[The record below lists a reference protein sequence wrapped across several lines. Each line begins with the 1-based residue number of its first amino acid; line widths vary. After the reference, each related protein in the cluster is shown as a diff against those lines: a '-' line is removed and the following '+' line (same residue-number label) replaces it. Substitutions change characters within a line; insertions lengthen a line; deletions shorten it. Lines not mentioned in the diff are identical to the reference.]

1 MSNLATSNELFP
13 EFNNQQSQ
21 RQSSIKQV
29 LYVTLGFNLL
39 VLATK
44 FSLGLATGSLS
55 LLADALHSFSD
66 SASNILGLVAMRLAN
81 PQPDWDHPYGHSKF
95 ESLGALG
102 IAGFLIVAGVEILSS
117 AVKRLFFSAD
127 SESIEVNNLSL
138 IMMIAVLVINIGIS
152 VYEAQR
158 GKALNSKLLQADAR
172 HTLSDVW
179 VTIVLIVG
187 MWGMRWGWTWLDI
200 VLAFL
205 MAGLVFWSAWEV
217 IKENV
222 PFLSDRVAISAR
234 EIMEIVMDVYGVL
247 NCHSITSRGVIGQEI
262 FVEMHLVVAPR
273 EIGAA
278 YEIVTTVKHK
288 LQEKYGLVH
297 TTIQLEPYENIEIL
311 ETHLKQPQNLV
322 P

>member
-1 MSNLATSNELFP
+1 MNFSPELDVRL
-13 EFNNQQSQ
+13 SQ
-21 RQSSIKQV
+21 RQSSIKNV
-29 LYVTLGFNLL
+29 LYITLGLNLL
-39 VLATK
+39 VLETK

-66 SASNILGLVAMRLAN
+66 SASNILGLIAMRLAN

-102 IAGFLIVAGVEILSS
+102 IAGFLIVAGVEILGS
-117 AVKRLFFSAD
+117 AVKRLFFSGD
-127 SESIEVNNLSL
+127 SESIQVSNLSL
-138 IMMIAVLVINIGIS
+138 IMMIAVLMINIGIS

-172 HTLSDVW
+172 HTLGDVW
-179 VTIVLIVG
+179 VTIVLLAG
-187 MWGMRWGWTWLDI
+187 MWGIRLGWTWLDV

-205 MAGLVFWSAWEV
+205 VAGLVFWSAWEV
-217 IKENV
+217 IRDNI

-262 FVEMHLVVAPR
+262 LIEMHLVVAPR
-273 EIGAA
+273 EIDAA
-278 YEIVTTVKHK
+278 YAIVTAVEQK
-288 LQEKYGLVH
+288 LKERYGSVRA
-297 TTIQLEPYENIEIL
+297 TIQLEPHKNIELL
-311 ETHLKQPQNLV
+311 ESYLKQPQN
-322 P
+322 

>member
-1 MSNLATSNELFP
+1 MNLSSELDVRS
-13 EFNNQQSQ
+13 SQ
-21 RQSSIKQV
+21 RQNSIKNV
-29 LYVTLGFNLL
+29 LYITLGFNLL
-39 VLATK
+39 VLETK
-44 FSLGLATGSLS
+44 FCLGLATGSLS
-55 LLADALHSFSD
+55 LIADALHSLSD

-102 IAGFLIVAGVEILSS
+102 IAGFLIVAGVEILGS
-117 AVKRLFFSAD
+117 ATKRLFFSAN
-127 SESIEVNNLSL
+127 SESVEVSNLSL
-138 IMMIAVLVINIGIS
+138 IMMIAVLIINIGIS
-152 VYEAQR
+152 VYEARR

-179 VTIVLIVG
+179 VTIVLIAG
-187 MWGMRWGWTWLDI
+187 MCGIRLGWTWLDI

-205 MAGLVFWSAWEV
+205 VAGLVFWSAWEV
-217 IKENV
+217 IKENI

-273 EIGAA
+273 EIDEA
-278 YEIVTTVKHK
+278 YAIVTAVKQK
-288 LQEKYGLVH
+288 LQEKYGSIH
-297 TTIQLEPYENIEIL
+297 TTIQLEPYKNIELL
-311 ETHLKQPQNLV
+311 ENYLKQPHNSVAQQD
-322 P
+322 